1 MNFDSSQKSYYV
13 SEINRAIFSSRTLD
27 QPTVDAAL
35 GTVDPI
41 SPYTSEFEPSRITSL
56 FGSDRDAKNRDKVC
70 KALPSPHSMRKGGER
85 VGCGWYF
92 KDGGSSTG
100 AYGSRHGP
108 MDLTL
113 TGGRWIWDLS
123 SAISAEDTK
132 RKTQLGSCANLQ
144 FSSYPNLAWCTDGRA
159 IINGKDSC
167 DPSNVVTKETIS
179 KCEPCRDSKG
189 KWLGVYSSGIQKYTQ
204 EECNT
209 LNGNWYSNGECI
221 RRTGGSYSVICAN
234 PSTAAEP
241 SPICTDNNLTN
252 TCIRNFVTENGCSG
266 GALED
271 ALKTGYAYWSTT
283 VIDSNNVLQE
293 RQFSIPQGILN
304 DGKLT
309 RQEAINYVTKLK
321 SYQSDPDLRIQTAA
335 RVMCSSKDLP
345 YNFCDFPDTKGPPFS
360 IFCIA
365 KQCDTNN
372 WNRSGIA
379 YPSSTTYQQYWGNLK
394 TWNEVKNQV
403 TKFKLWADTNT
414 EGKNQSMYIKYV
426 YGMDSPDF
434 SVCPAYNPGRKYE
447 EGDKVVYEGKTYVRT
462 AARLTETNIIPTNT
476 AAWTSSS

>member
-1 MNFDSSQKSYYV
+1 MNFDSSQKSYYL

-35 GTVDPI
+35 GTVDPV

-56 FGSDRDAKNRDKVC
+56 FGSDRDAKNRDKAC
-70 KALPSPHSMRKGGER
+70 KALLSPHTMRKGGER

-113 TGGRWIWDLS
+113 TGGTWLWDLS
-123 SAISAEDTK
+123 SAILAEDTE
-132 RKTQLGSCANLQ
+132 RKSRLGTCANLQ
-144 FSSYPNLAWCTDGRA
+144 YSSYPNLAWCMDGRA

-179 KCEPCRDSKG
+179 KCEPCRDSTG
-189 KWLGVYSSGIQKYTQ
+189 KWLGVLNSNIQKYTQ

-209 LNGNWYSNGECI
+209 LNGNWYSNGECAK
-221 RRTGGSYSVICAN
+221 RTGGSYSTFCARQ
-234 PSTAAEP
+234 TAP
-241 SPICTDNNLTN
+241 TPTPVCTDNNLSN
-252 TCIRNFVTENGCSG
+252 TCIQNFVRENGCRG

-271 ALKTGYAYWSTT
+271 ALTSGYAYWSPS
-283 VIDSNNVLQE
+283 VIESNNVLQE

-309 RQEAINYVTKLK
+309 KQEAINYVTNLK
-321 SYQSDPDLRIQTAA
+321 GYQSNSDPRMQKAA
-335 RVMCSSKDLP
+335 TKMCSSKDLS
-345 YNFCDFPDTKGPPFS
+345 YNFCDFPDTTGPPFS
-360 IFCIA
+360 IHCIA
-365 KQCDTNN
+365 KLCMANH
-372 WNRSGIA
+372 WNQSGIA
-379 YPSSTTYQQYWGNLK
+379 FPSSTTYQQYWGNLK

-403 TKFKLWADTNT
+403 TQFKLWADTYT

-426 YGMDSPDF
+426 YGIDSPDF
-434 SVCPAYNPGRKYE
+434 SVCPAYNPARTYVKD
-447 EGDKVVYEGKTYVRT
+447 DKVQYQGKLYKSINGSSGK
-462 AARLTETNIIPTNT
+462 LPTDT
-476 AAWTSSS
+476 TVWTLS